1 MRMSS
6 SNTFGSAC
14 AQCRRP
20 GGPTPSSMDFS
31 YTATLAA
38 TNACDV
44 IPLEGDLGIV
54 NSRLIVPGDA
64 ARSLVI
70 ARAARR
76 DSHGMP
82 PLGSNPIDN
91 VGINLLTDWINGPS
105 GC

>member
-1 MRMSS
+1 
-6 SNTFGSAC
+6 
-14 AQCRRP
+14 
-20 GGPTPSSMDFS
+20 MDLR
-31 YTATLAA
+31 YTTTLAA

-44 IPLEGDLGIV
+44 MPLERDLGIV
-54 NSRLIVPGDA
+54 NSRLIARDDA

-70 ARAARR
+70 ARSARR

-91 VGINLLTDWINGPS
+91 VGINLLTDWINGLS